1 MTPTFTE
8 SLVWLTEYMADK
20 HPEFNHLPTGY
31 PVRWGN
37 DFVEYCLYEG
47 AFGEPRFSLTNVEI
61 TEYDIFMFVIPETK
75 EDLFAILQI
84 LDKP

>member
-8 SLVWLTEYMADK
+8 ALSWLTEFMAEK
-20 HPEFNHLPTGY
+20 HPDINHLPTKSAEY
-31 PVRWGN
+31 WSN
-37 DFVEYCLYEG
+37 DFIEYCLYEG

-61 TEYDIFMFVIPETK
+61 TEYDIFMFVVPETK
-75 EDLFAILQI
+75 EDLFTVLNI